1 MNNRQ
6 MALLLVTLSTFFW
19 GSNFNAA
26 AIVVTEVPPLVA
38 ASERFIIAS
47 LVIFIYMVIK
57 AKNNIGAFKLNWLA
71 FILLGLCGITGFN
84 LAFFIGLQTTSPIN
98 GALIMATSP
107 VTTALVASIIDKYR
121 VTLSQAAGMIISL
134 IGVVL
139 VISNGDITN
148 IIKLQFS
155 GGDLIILLGNL
166 AWAIYTVGCR
176 KFISNS
182 TPLQTTSFT
191 MLFGTIGI
199 VLFSVLQGDLIKEMK
214 HITIFNHMILIYLG
228 IAGAVL
234 AYLFWNVGIKELG
247 AAKTSIFFNLVPVFT
262 MLLALITGLIPTLL
276 QLVGAVLVIGGV
288 IYATGAYKL
297 MAKNQ

>member
-121 VTLSQAAGMIISL
+121 VTWSQAAGMIISL

-176 KFISNS
+176 KFILNS

-199 VLFSVLQGDLIKEMK
+199 VLFSVLQDDLIKEMK

-297 MAKNQ
+297 MVKNQ